1 MINVDLLKKVP
12 LFADLDQGQL
22 QRLQPYLKEC
32 NFSQGECIVREHT
45 TGDLMYMLVQG
56 IAVVTKDLVMG
67 FDDDRASTEKVLSTL
82 NSDFLPTFGENG
94 ILGHAPRTANV
105 IAQTD
110 CTLYTLSKSDF
121 ELYASQDYQAG
132 YLVMLNIARV
142 VSQRLSATDT
152 NVVKLATALYIA
164 AQNH

>member
-1 MINVDLLKKVP
+1 MIDVQILRKVP
-12 LFADLDQGQL
+12 LFNGLDDTQL
-22 QRLQPYLKEC
+22 HNLQPYLKESD
-32 NFSQGECIVREHT
+32 FAKDEYIVREQT

-82 NSDFLPTFGENG
+82 NSDNLPTFGENG

-105 IAQTD
+105 IAQTP
-110 CTLYTLSKSDF
+110 CVLYTLCKTDF
-121 ELYASQDYQAG
+121 EEFAAQDYHAG
-132 YLVMLNIARV
+132 YMVMLNIARV
-142 VSQRLSATDT
+142 ISMRLSATDT